1 MKMQVMTKS
10 PRRAFVTRRQ
20 RSPNRRSG
28 ELMMRASEAILLAR
42 SIQIVVCLISNA
54 FAND

>member
-20 RSPNRRSG
+20 RSPNRRGG
-28 ELMMRASEAILLAR
+28 ELMMTATEAILLAR

-54 FAND
+54 SAND